1 MREHNSLT
9 LILLS
14 IALLLPIAGCVQ
26 SPPVTTV
33 PAGNDNSSNATD
45 STTMSVVLDIDLTGD
60 WVKPDMYWGA
70 HGSLSDLGYYHFS
83 DTGLLTFTDITNAIS
98 VILCHKTACSHS
110 GKDLEH
116 CEAAALGAQ
125 IFFYHEGYIYFDKH
139 VSEDPYAVHLYR
151 RKADGTNEE
160 KVAVLGEAYFSANTS
175 VSVGQCLAAG
185 DFLYITLGIM
195 ESIRQEDGSFMV
207 LERGSVLSV
216 LNLHTGKQQEIA
228 QYQNAFIQLLG
239 AREDALL
246 FYTQDT
252 LPSEEI
258 GKPDYYEKTES
269 LPARFQVWSEQ
280 SGCVI
285 LFEKPNKDCYWI
297 EGLQGGKLHYY
308 SKEKAY
314 AYDLITGEFAE
325 TGLPLA
331 SSIVSEDFFF
341 AAPGHLENR
350 EFGRFLDAGTGQSI
364 VSKFDDANLLVRKK
378 SSVGCIVTI
387 LYYRDPILN
396 NDGTANI
403 SRKIDAYV
411 TFESMKDGLQESD
424 LLVISDE
431 TFEE

>member
-1 MREHNSLT
+1 MKTVLS
-9 LILLS
+9 ILLA
-14 IALLLPIAGCVQ
+14 ITLLLSIAGCVQ
-26 SPPVTTV
+26 NPSVTTV
-33 PAGNDNSSNATD
+33 TPENNNA
-45 STTMSVVLDIDLTGD
+45 STTIDATTSSAVLDIDLAGN
-60 WVKPDMYWGA
+60 WVKPDVYWSER
-70 HGSLSDLGYYHFS
+70 GSLSDLGYYHFS
-83 DTGLLTFTDITNAIS
+83 DTGLLTFTDTTNAIS
-98 VILCHKTACSHS
+98 VTLCHKTACSHS
-110 GKDLEH
+110 GKDLEC
-116 CEAAALGAQ
+116 CEATALATQ
-125 IFFYHEGYIYFDKH
+125 FFFYHEGYIYFDKYI
-139 VSEDPYAVHLYR
+139 VENPYAVHLFR
-151 RKADGTNEE
+151 RKADGTGEE

-195 ESIRQEDGSFMV
+195 ESIRQEDGSFLVM
-207 LERGSVLSV
+207 ERGSVLSM
-216 LNLHTGKQQEIA
+216 LNLRTGKQQEIA
-228 QYQNAFIQLLG
+228 QYQNTFIQLLG
-239 AREDALL
+239 AREDTLL

-269 LPARFQVWSEQ
+269 LPARLQVWSEQ

-285 LFEKPNKDCYWI
+285 LFEKANKDCYWI

-308 SKEKAY
+308 SKEKSY
-314 AYDLITGEFAE
+314 AYDLITGECAE

-341 AAPGHLENR
+341 AAPGNLENR
-350 EFGRFLDAGTGQSI
+350 EFGRFLDAGTGQNI

-387 LYYRDPILN
+387 FYYRDPILN

-411 TFESMKDGLQESD
+411 TFESMKDGLQKED
-424 LLVISDE
+424 ILIIY
-431 TFEE
+431 EEEY

>member
-1 MREHNSLT
+1 MKTVLS
-9 LILLS
+9 ILLA
-14 IALLLPIAGCVQ
+14 ITLLLSIAGCVQ
-26 SPPVTTV
+26 NPSVTTV
-33 PAGNDNSSNATD
+33 TPENNNA
-45 STTMSVVLDIDLTGD
+45 STTIDATTSSAVLDIDLAGN
-60 WVKPDMYWGA
+60 WVKPDVYWSER
-70 HGSLSDLGYYHFS
+70 GSLSDLGYYHFS
-83 DTGLLTFTDITNAIS
+83 DTGLLTFTDTTNAIS
-98 VILCHKTACSHS
+98 VTLCHKTACSHS
-110 GKDLEH
+110 GKDLEC
-116 CEAAALGAQ
+116 CEATALATQ
-125 IFFYHEGYIYFDKH
+125 FFFYHEGYIYFDKYI
-139 VSEDPYAVHLYR
+139 VENPYAVHLFR
-151 RKADGTNEE
+151 RKADGTGEE

-195 ESIRQEDGSFMV
+195 ESIRQEDGSFLVM
-207 LERGSVLSV
+207 ERGSVLSM
-216 LNLHTGKQQEIA
+216 LNLRTGKQQEIA
-228 QYQNAFIQLLG
+228 QYQNTFIQLLG
-239 AREDALL
+239 AREDTLL

-269 LPARFQVWSEQ
+269 LPARLQVWSEQ

-285 LFEKPNKDCYWI
+285 LFEKANKDCYWI

-308 SKEKAY
+308 SKEKSY
-314 AYDLITGEFAE
+314 AYDLITGECAE

-341 AAPGHLENR
+341 AAPGNLENR
-350 EFGRFLDAGTGQSI
+350 EFGRFLDAGTGQNI

-411 TFESMKDGLQESD
+411 TFESMKDGLQKED
-424 LLVISDE
+424 ILIIY
-431 TFEE
+431 EEEY